1 MTLVWPAMYK
11 SRRVVV
17 RYYSMTFS
25 SSQLPPNGA
34 ALSAIPRAA
43 APLRRQVVDEL
54 RQSIISGRLV
64 PGARLVERELIAMMA
79 VSRTVIREALRQ
91 LESEGLVAMIPNKGP
106 VVRELTL
113 DEAKDLYSIRAV
125 LEGLAARLFVE
136 NADEAQ
142 FRKLQ
147 TALTV
152 TAAAYKAAAPE
163 VLLGAKNRF
172 YDVLFEGA
180 GSETLSSMIATL
192 HARIRRWRALGLA
205 HPQRSP
211 RRSQESIKGLRAV
224 VAAIKA
230 RDAEQAEKIMRDE
243 VTRAAAEVI
252 RLLANSPPHVAAQ
265 QAP

>member
-1 MTLVWPAMYK
+1 M
-11 SRRVVV
+11 VV
-17 RYYSMTFS
+17 RYYSMTSS
-25 SSQLPPNGA
+25 SSQPPANGAA

-43 APLRRQVVDEL
+43 APLRRQVADEL
-54 RQSIISGRLV
+54 RQSIISGRLA
-64 PGARLVERELIAMMA
+64 PGARLVERELIAMMG

-113 DEAKDLYSIRAV
+113 PEAKDLYSIRAV

-152 TAAAYKAAAPE
+152 TAAAYKAADPE

-180 GSETLSSMIATL
+180 GSETLSSMIDTL

-211 RRSQESIKGLRAV
+211 RRSQESIKSLRAV

-230 RDAEQAEKIMRDE
+230 RDAEQAEKVMRDE

-252 RLLANSPPHVAAQ
+252 RLLADSPPQAAAQ
-265 QAP
+265 QSP

>member
-1 MTLVWPAMYK
+1 VIVW
-11 SRRVVV
+11 
-17 RYYSMTFS
+17 YYSMTNS
-25 SSQLPPNGA
+25 SSQPPTNGAA

-43 APLRRQVVDEL
+43 APLRRQVADEL
-54 RQSIISGRLV
+54 RQSIISGRLG
-64 PGARLVERELIAMMA
+64 PGGRLVERELIAMMG

-113 DEAKDLYSIRAV
+113 AEAKDLYSIRAV

-142 FRKLQ
+142 LRKLQ

-152 TAAAYKAAAPE
+152 TAAAYKAADPE

-205 HPQRSP
+205 HPHRSP
-211 RRSQESIKGLRAV
+211 RRSQESIKSLRAV
-224 VAAIKA
+224 VVAIKA

-243 VTRAAAEVI
+243 VTWAAAEVI
-252 RLLANSPPHVAAQ
+252 RLLANSRPQAAAQ